1 VGLRLALLI
10 AGGLA
15 LGCGSRPVITRT
27 PSTPDRVWTDAELL
41 DYVVQ
46 ERGTSGS
53 DGATSAVLGLHHG
66 TKLVQTVSCGDTGCL
81 PFASARVVHY
91 ELPKGVTCAAVG
103 GIAKALRV
111 PAGYA
116 SRIRQL
122 CFPPILV
129 EHWSDTA
136 PKMSSCALE

>member
-10 AGGLA
+10 VAELA
-15 LGCGSRPVITRT
+15 LGCGSTPLPRT
-27 PSTPDRVWTDAELL
+27 PSIPNRVWTDAELL

-46 ERGTSGS
+46 ARGMSSS
-53 DGATSAVLGLHHG
+53 DVVTSAVLGLHHG

-81 PFASARVVHY
+81 PNDSARVVHY
-91 ELPKGVTCAAVG
+91 ELPKGVACAAVG
-103 GIAKALRV
+103 GIAKTLRV

-116 SRIRQL
+116 SRTRQL

-129 EHWSDTA
+129 EHWPDTA
-136 PKMSSCALE
+136 PKMSAYAQD